1 MYGGLTV
8 ARSTYAHS
16 GYSLYYQARTYVEPL
31 VLAHTGEKS
40 LTKKLYDSILLAPN
54 YGALI
59 RHEYLEKIVLAELA
73 LGRSLT
79 RLYREVINL
88 QEIYQPKVRHVFTEV
103 IKLLDGRSRLP
114 DLLSGIGSTMYASAL
129 YAYSDLAPVYLNRF
143 RLKVSKGFVEK
154 IVLEDTIISVF
165 GYWRTFVEAIAFAD
179 HKFRKVSKT
188 LLDSIALDDIRLA
201 DIEKTLAD
209 KIAFV
214 DFKLYRMEKTLAEVI
229 AFLDIKTFKISKAFA
244 EIVII
249 GETFF
254 TTTRRLFRDAI
265 EFGDKIRRKLNGFYL
280 TWSKA
285 ARAVADWTKRD
296 RPESDWSKRDRPTRF
311 T

>member
-16 GYSLYYQARTYVEPL
+16 GYSLYYQTRTYVEPL
-31 VLAHTGEKS
+31 V
-40 LTKKLYDSILLAPN
+40 
-54 YGALI
+54 
-59 RHEYLEKIVLAELA
+59 
-73 LGRSLT
+73 
-79 RLYREVINL
+79 L
-88 QEIYQPKVRHVFTEV
+88 QEIYQPKVRHLFTEV

-143 RLKVSKGFVEK
+143 HLKVSKGFVDK
-154 IVLEDTIISVF
+154 VVLEDTITSVF

-179 HKFRKVSKT
+179 HKFRSISKT

-229 AFLDIKTFKISKAFA
+229 ALAEVAIPRLRKKFVEAVSFLDVLYRGQKRWFRETIMFKDAF
-244 EIVII
+244 
-249 GETFF
+249 
-254 TTTRRLFRDAI
+254 RL
-265 EFGDKIRRKLNGFYL
+265 KLNGFYV
-280 TWSKA
+280 TWSKR
-285 ARAVADWTKRD
+285 ARAIADWVKRD
-296 RPESDWSKRDRPTRF
+296 RPSNFS
-311 T
+311 